1 MYIKTRVFS
10 FKFVN
15 KYYSTLDPLQC
26 TGTLL
31 VVAKMPK
38 LTSQPLDVDLM
49 VRNDRWRTHN
59 HHQLSLL

>member
-15 KYYSTLDPLQC
+15 KYYSTLDPSQR

-31 VVAKMPK
+31 VPREKIELVM
-38 LTSQPLDVDLM
+38 M
-49 VRNDRWRTHN
+49 VCLPSCNIGR
-59 HHQLSLL
+59 LIYI

>member
-26 TGTLL
+26 MGTLL
-31 VVAKMPK
+31 VLRKRRDK
-38 LTSQPLDVDLM
+38 
-49 VRNDRWRTHN
+49 VRRSGAWW
-59 HHQLSLL
+59 